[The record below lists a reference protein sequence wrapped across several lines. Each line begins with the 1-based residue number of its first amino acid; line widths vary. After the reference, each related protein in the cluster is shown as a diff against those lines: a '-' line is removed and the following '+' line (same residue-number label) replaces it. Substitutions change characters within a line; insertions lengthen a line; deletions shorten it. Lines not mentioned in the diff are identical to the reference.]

1 MRDCKSG
8 HGPGKGSVSF
18 LTWCCG
24 AGVQGTWVPVPVI
37 SNSRWMVGSHV
48 SSWNHFICF
57 HIICSNVTTCLVQP
71 LQVDSE
77 LFRLQAHLQGTWRG
91 ATVLSKPLLIK
102 TLDVAKALRLWL
114 LFRVPTVI
122 SMSLLFQGQSCD
134 WHRCTIGTRRIPPSF
149 CVTPAEHCGLPGLTS
164 FQLRLSF

>member
-1 MRDCKSG
+1 MEPGSR
-8 HGPGKGSVSF
+8 GPGF
-18 LTWCCG
+18 LSQSSRIH
-24 AGVQGTWVPVPVI
+24 AGWWAVTSPLGTT
-37 SNSRWMVGSHV
+37 S
-48 SSWNHFICF
+48 CF
-57 HIICSNVTTCLVQP
+57 HIVCSNVATCLVQP

-91 ATVLSKPLLIK
+91 ATVLSKPLLVK

-114 LFRVPTVI
+114 LVRVPTVI